1 MKNKQIKN
9 DDNMAKKKTVKKTK
23 KTTRKVKKKTSR
35 KKPVRKATR
44 PKKTARKS
52 TKATKPKKRAMTK
65 RKISS
70 GQTASRAKIA
80 AMHKKRGTSCPECR
94 STKIIEDSSRGE
106 RYCND
111 CGSIIKEDIVDTG
124 QEWRAFDSEQMSR
137 RARGGAPLTFTKH
150 DKGLTT
156 EIGKGLGELYKVPPK
171 KRAQYYRLTK
181 WHKRLIK
188 SKDRNLSFALSELQ
202 RIISFLNLPRPVHE
216 RIARHY
222 EQAVN
227 KGLVRGRS
235 IESVVAAITYAVSR
249 EFGSPRTLEEISEA
263 SGVEKREIGRTYRYI
278 ARELGI
284 RILPADPVTYV
295 PRFCSMLGLSDKVQA
310 RSIEILKKAKKFDI
324 TSGKGPTG
332 VAAAAIYV
340 ACVLEGE
347 KRTQREVADIVGV
360 TEVTIR
366 NRYKEV
372 IEKLGIVEEVETK
385 AKED

>member
-1 MKNKQIKN
+1 M
-9 DDNMAKKKTVKKTK
+9 V
-23 KTTRKVKKKTSR
+23 R
-35 KKPVRKATR
+35 KKSKIR
-44 PKKTARKS
+44 
-52 TKATKPKKRAMTK
+52 TK
-65 RKISS
+65 RKTRKEVKKPSVRRTVAKKPMRISTVK
-70 GQTASRAKIA
+70 G
-80 AMHKKRGTSCPECR
+80 HVCPECGG
-94 STKIIEDSSRGE
+94 TNFIADQSRGE
-106 RYCND
+106 VYCSK
-111 CGSIIKEDIVDTG
+111 CGFVMKEEIIDTG

-156 EIGKGLGELYKVPPK
+156 EIGKGLGELYKVPAR

-202 RIISFLNLPRPVHE
+202 RIISFLNLPRPIHE
-216 RIARHY
+216 RIARYY

-249 EFGSPRTLEEISEA
+249 EFGSPRTLDEISEA
-263 SGVEKREIGRTYRYI
+263 SGIEKREIGRTYRYI

-284 RILPADPVTYV
+284 RILPANPVTYV
-295 PRFCSMLGLSDKVQA
+295 PRFCSMLGLSDRVQA
-310 RSIEILKKAKKFDI
+310 RAIQILNKAKKYDI

-332 VAAAAIYV
+332 VAAASIYV
-340 ACVLEGE
+340 ACVLIGE
-347 KRTQREVADIVGV
+347 KRTQREVADVVGV

-366 NRYKEV
+366 NRYKEL
-372 IEKLGIVEEVETK
+372 IDKLGIEEEVEK
-385 AKED
+385 KVKED

>member
-1 MKNKQIKN
+1 MARQPTKQMQKCPDCKSNEFIE
-9 DDNMAKKKTVKKTK
+9 D
-23 KTTRKVKKKTSR
+23 
-35 KKPVRKATR
+35 ATR
-44 PKKTARKS
+44 
-52 TKATKPKKRAMTK
+52 
-65 RKISS
+65 
-70 GQTASRAKIA
+70 GEVVCAK
-80 AMHKKRGTSCPECR
+80 
-94 STKIIEDSSRGE
+94 
-106 RYCND
+106 
-111 CGSIIKEDIVDTG
+111 CGLVLKEEMIDTG
-124 QEWRAFDSEQMSR
+124 QEWRAFDTEQMSK

-156 EIGKGLGELYKVPPK
+156 EIGKGLGELYKVPAK

-202 RIISFLNLPRPVHE
+202 RIVSFLNLPRTIHE
-216 RIARHY
+216 RIARYY
-222 EQAVN
+222 EEAVN

-235 IESVVAAITYAVSR
+235 IESVIAALTYAVSR
-249 EFGSPRTLEEISEA
+249 EFDSPRTLDEISEA

-284 RILPADPVTYV
+284 RILPADPTTFV
-295 PRFCSMLGLSDKVQA
+295 PRFTSMLGLSDRVQA
-310 RSIEILKKAKKFDI
+310 KALEILKKATKHDI

-340 ACVLEGE
+340 ATVLIGE

-366 NRYKEV
+366 NRYKEL
-372 IEKLGIVEEVETK
+372 IEKLGIEEEVEK
-385 AKED
+385 KVKEE